1 MSRFTGPLTYNT
13 GSIAAAGNY
22 QKNLAVSAS
31 VINVAKIK
39 VVPSGSTIG
48 WVLEAY
54 KKNTFLAADKQYSTK
69 TNVVGSFYDPTD
81 RNGLEVLEGW
91 VLPYEDLDVSKILHL
106 KWTNND
112 PVARSADI
120 SIWYEDPAASLISGY
135 TISDLTAQTGVT
147 ITLPY
152 TPVSGTVSLF
162 RGGLYQ
168 RQVSG
173 VYTIAGAVITLSLPK
188 VASEELVATYFKVS

>member
-22 QKNLAVSAS
+22 QKNLSISAS
-31 VINVAKIK
+31 LINVAKIK

-54 KKNTFLAADKQYSTK
+54 KRNTFLAADKQYSTK

-91 VLPYEDLDVSKILHL
+91 VLPYEDLDVSKQLHL
-106 KWTNND
+106 KWINND

-120 SIWYEDPAASLISGY
+120 TVWYEDPVAALAAGY
-135 TISDLTAQTGVT
+135 IIADLTAQTGT
-147 ITLPY
+147 AITLPD
-152 TPVSGTVSLF
+152 TPIAGTVCLY

-168 RQVSG
+168 RQVAG
-173 VYTIAGAVITLSLPK
+173 VYTIAGAAITLSLAK
-188 VASEELVATYFKVS
+188 AAGEELLATYFKVS